1 MLPAVTDEE
10 LLEAWGNGDDGAG
23 EALYR
28 RHFESL
34 YRFFRTKAPGDY
46 EDLIQITMMECV
58 RSKSKFRGDSTFRA
72 FLFGVARNCL
82 LHHFRSRFRD
92 RLDFDASRSSVADLD
107 PRPSTMAAR
116 NAEQARVIEAMRH
129 IPVDLQMVLEL
140 HYWEELSTRE
150 LAQTLDIP
158 QGTVKSRLR
167 RAREALRA
175 ALDAVTPIA
184 HQLDEEQLMAGVK
197 GLRETVDRS

>member
-1 MLPAVTDEE
+1 MTDEA
-10 LLEAWGNGDDGAG
+10 LLEAWGNGDDAAG
-23 EALYR
+23 ETLYR
-28 RHFESL
+28 RHFEAL

-58 RSKSKFRGDSTFRA
+58 RSKTKFRGDSTFRA

-107 PRPSTMAAR
+107 PRPSTIAAR
-116 NAEQARVIEAMRH
+116 NAEQAKVIEAMRH

-150 LAQTLDIP
+150 LAETLEIP

-167 RAREALRA
+167 RAREALRT
-175 ALDAVTPIA
+175 ALDALNPTA
-184 HQLDEEQLMAGVK
+184 GKLDEDQLMAGVQA
-197 GLRETVDRS
+197 LRGAVDES